1 MTDVAPTIGARARA
15 QIPASGVRFALEPIA
30 DPAPLWR
37 GLEARAEPSF
47 FQSWDWIGPWLACLP
62 AERERGLVVGRRD
75 GAVVALGVLVF
86 GHRRRLGVGTIRVAH
101 LNDSSEPDERTP
113 TIEHNG
119 LLLAPGIGPA
129 ATRDFAR
136 WVVTDLADELVI
148 PGTAA
153 APLGQGVVGA
163 AQVVPAPFVN
173 LAGLRATT
181 YRDTLSRSTR
191 GQFRR
196 ALRDYGGEGALDLR
210 PATDAAEARRF
221 LDRLAVLHQARWT
234 ARGQPGAFA
243 SPFFCRLHETLV
255 ERGVATGAVELLR
268 ITARGTEIGYL
279 YHLVRDRWIAAYQN
293 GFAYESGNRSKPG
306 LVCHTLAIERWAVAG
321 GRRYDFLAGMN
332 QLKQS
337 LANEQENLNWWV
349 IKPNRFDTRLE
360 YVIRSLKSR
369 LKQIGGKTR

>member
-1 MTDVAPTIGARARA
+1 MIDVAPTIGARARA
-15 QIPASGVRFALEPIA
+15 QSPDAGVRFALEPIG

-37 GLEARAEPSF
+37 RLEAHAAPSF

-62 AERERGLVVGRRD
+62 PDRERALVVGRRD

-86 GHRRRLGVGTIRVAH
+86 GQRRRLGVGAIRTAH
-101 LNDSSEPDERTP
+101 LNDSSAPDERTP

-119 LLLAPGIGPA
+119 LLLAPGVGPA

-136 WVVTDLADELVI
+136 WVVTELADELVI

-153 APLGQGVVGA
+153 APLGRGVVGA
-163 AQVVPAPFVN
+163 AQVVPAPFVD
-173 LAGLRATT
+173 LAGLRATS
-181 YRDTLSRSTR
+181 YRD
-191 GQFRR
+191 R
-196 ALRDYGGEGALDLR
+196 ALRDYGGDGALDLR
-210 PATDAAEARRF
+210 AAGDAAEARRF

-243 SPFFCRLHETLV
+243 SRFFCRLHETLI
-255 ERGVATGAVELLR
+255 ERGAATGAVELLR
-268 ITARGTEIGYL
+268 ITARGIEIGYL

-306 LVCHTLAIERWAVAG
+306 LVCHTLAIERWAAAG

-337 LANEQENLNWWV
+337 LASEQEILNWWV
-349 IKPNRFDTRLE
+349 VKPARFDTRLE
-360 YVIRSLKSR
+360 YAIRSLKSR
-369 LKQIGGKTR
+369 LNQIGAKTTKNTILSP